1 LTAGQGCK
9 ENWLKI
15 LQVYFYYVMHLKKMI
30 ADHEVARYS
39 SALFDYVIQFKKQF
53 FIFDD
58 SRYWFS
64 PRSDQGHIL
73 KHRLVPRPIL

>member
-1 LTAGQGCK
+1 
-9 ENWLKI
+9 
-15 LQVYFYYVMHLKKMI
+15 MI

-64 PRSDQGHIL
+64 PRSHSEASSCAQAHFVGEVYQL
-73 KHRLVPRPIL
+73 